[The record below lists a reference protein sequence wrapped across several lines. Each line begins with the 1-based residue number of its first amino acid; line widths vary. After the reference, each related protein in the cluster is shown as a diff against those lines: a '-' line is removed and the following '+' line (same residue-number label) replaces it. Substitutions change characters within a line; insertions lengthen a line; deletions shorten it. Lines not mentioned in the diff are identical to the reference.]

1 MSGGFVVE
9 DTEARSAAP
18 EYRLAT
24 DKRTPLLSLTP
35 RQEAKLRQHLD
46 DRLTQ
51 LERDEKKQ

>member
-1 MSGGFVVE
+1 MVE
-9 DTEARSAAP
+9 DTGARSAAP
-18 EYRLAT
+18 ANRSTT